1 MGTELGS
8 NFFQIYLP
16 QLLAA
21 LAVLVVGWVLALV
34 VAALIRAGFKKTNL
48 DQKLAHWVLGE
59 ERASTV
65 DTGVW
70 FSKAVFYVLM
80 FFVLVGFFQALG
92 LTLVSQPLNDFLQ
105 GIFQFM
111 PRFLGAAFLLLVGW
125 LVACG
130 LRMVV
135 KRVLTSARF
144 DERIGT
150 QLGRSAGE
158 TSLTQTLGDAV
169 YWLVFLLFLPAI
181 LHALALE
188 GLLTPVQDMLD
199 KVLVFLPN
207 VLSAAIILLL
217 GWFVARIVQR
227 IVTNLSAAAGID
239 ALSDRLS
246 LSQVLGAQK
255 LSEVL
260 GLLLYVLLLIPVL
273 VAALNALQLEAI
285 TAPASEMLQT
295 LLAALPMIFAAVLI
309 LGVAY
314 VVGRVVAGLITN
326 LLTGVGFN
334 RVLVWLGI
342 GAEPTEEQ
350 RTPSE
355 IVGYIVLV
363 TIMLFAVI
371 EAADQLGFALLAG
384 LISNLTVFA
393 AQVFLGL
400 VVFGIGIFLA
410 NLVHRTVRAS
420 NVAQAGLLAGTARI
434 AILVLAGAMGLEQ
447 MGIADEIIVVAFGLF
462 LGAVAVGAAIAL
474 GLGGREIAAQELTR
488 LVEAMKSPG
497 KK

>member
-1 MGTELGS
+1 
-8 NFFQIYLP
+8 
-16 QLLAA
+16 
-21 LAVLVVGWVLALV
+21 VVALV
-34 VAALIRAGFKKTNL
+34 VAALIRAGFKKTRL
-48 DQKLAHWVLGE
+48 DQKLARWLLGE

-65 DTGVW
+65 DTGTWV
-70 FSKAVFYVLM
+70 SKTVFYVLM

-111 PRFLGAAFLLLVGW
+111 PRFLGAAFLLLFAW
-125 LVACG
+125 LAACG
-130 LRMVV
+130 LRIVV
-135 KRVLTSARF
+135 RRLLNAAKF
-144 DERIGT
+144 DERVGN
-150 QLGRSAGE
+150 QLGTGAAE
-158 TSLTQTLGDAV
+158 TSLTHTLAEAV

-188 GLLTPVQDMLD
+188 GLLSPVRDMLD

-207 VLSAAIILLL
+207 ILSAAIILVL

-246 LSQVLGAQK
+246 LSQLLGAQK
-255 LSEVL
+255 LSDVL
-260 GLLLYVLLLIPVL
+260 GLVLYVLLLIPVL
-273 VAALNALQLEAI
+273 VASLNALQLEAI
-285 TAPASEMLQT
+285 TAPASGMLQT
-295 LLAALPMIFAAVLI
+295 LLAALPMIFAALLI
-309 LGVAY
+309 LVVAY
-314 VVGRVVAGLITN
+314 VVGRVAAGLITN

-334 RVLVWLGI
+334 RVLVWLGV

-355 IVGYIVLV
+355 IAGYAVLV

-371 EAADQLGFALLAG
+371 EAAEQLGFALLAG
-384 LISNLTVFA
+384 MITDLTVFA
-393 AQVFLGL
+393 ARVVLGL

-420 NVAQAGLLAGTARI
+420 NVTQAGLLAGTARI
-434 AILVLAGAMGLEQ
+434 AIMVLAGAMGLEQ

-488 LVEAMKSPG
+488 LVNAMKSTG
-497 KK
+497 NRRKQQ